1 MNSKK
6 AKFFI
11 ALMSAIMLCLFTT
24 AIVQTFV
31 LKNLQNQ
38 NKEQNKLISE
48 LQQKDQQADRENEYY
63 ESEEYLEEYFRSQ
76 GNQKE
81 DDIIFSE

>member
-11 ALMSAIMLCLFTT
+11 VLMSAIMLCLFTT

-31 LKNLQNQ
+31 LKNLQYQ
-38 NKEQNKLISE
+38 NKEQDKLISE

-63 ESEEYLEEYFRSQ
+63 ESDEYLEEYFRGQ
-76 GNQKE
+76 GNKKE